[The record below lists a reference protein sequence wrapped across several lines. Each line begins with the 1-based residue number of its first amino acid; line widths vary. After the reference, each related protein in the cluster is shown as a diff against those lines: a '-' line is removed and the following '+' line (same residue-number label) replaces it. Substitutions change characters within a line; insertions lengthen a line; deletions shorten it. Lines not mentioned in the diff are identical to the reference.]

1 MRRSEIFESFVKIA
15 EEKGLVSKSSPE
27 ENIADLSKSHRADS
41 LSVDD
46 IAHLYGVKPPAP
58 EDAQYQRNIIE
69 RAHPNPLVTTPS
81 YDKLNSLIENNNERQ
96 DILLHIVNKN
106 NDGSIVQRKYAERE
120 LILSLVRVGNEMDN
134 RGQDEL
140 RALAD
145 VCLRQSSPGSISKQA
160 QLQVIIPVIGAII
173 GGLYAKQH
181 LQFHSDGFD
190 ADYEKAINELDD
202 LLSSNSNLMVGY
214 DYKPEFIA
222 TVNDIKNKLNELN
235 TAYKAVLPHLD
246 KLEMPRTGPELL
258 QMAKTTD
265 SHEALHALQEFKKV
279 VSEVGPYLQKVV
291 LDFSNEGYKERQI
304 AHKGF
309 LSQMVDSTE
318 VLHGGSGL
326 IADDFDDV
334 VHALQTVFSDIKGI
348 QKALIDADTKAA
360 ADTAKLQASV
370 GTMSPTEPETTSVP
384 LPSAREVG
392 RAPVSPVEEVQTR
405 TLEQE
410 LEENPDLEGF
420 EG

>member
-1 MRRSEIFESFVKIA
+1 MRRSEIFEAFVKIA

-41 LSVDD
+41 LSIDD
-46 IAHLYGVKPPAP
+46 ISKLYGVKPPAP
-58 EDAQYQRNIIE
+58 EDAQYKRNIIE
-69 RAHPNPLVTTPS
+69 RAHPDPLVITPS

-120 LILSLVRVGNEMDN
+120 LILSLVRVGNDMDN

-145 VCLRQSSPGSISKQA
+145 VCLRQSNPIKKQG
-160 QLQVIIPVIGAII
+160 QLQVIIPIIGAIV

-181 LQFHSDGFD
+181 LRFHSDGFD

-202 LLSSNSNLMVGY
+202 LLSSNSNFGVGY
-214 DYKPEFIA
+214 DYKPEFVGV
-222 TVNDIKNKLNELN
+222 VNDVKNKLSELN

-265 SHEALHALQEFKKV
+265 SHEAIHALQEFKKV
-279 VSEVGPYLQKVV
+279 VAEVQPYLTKVV
-291 LDFSNEGYKERQI
+291 SDFSNEAYKDRQV

-309 LSQMVDSTE
+309 VSSIVDSSE
-318 VLHGGSGL
+318 ILHGGTGL
-326 IADDFDDV
+326 VADDFDDV
-334 VHALQTVFSDIKGI
+334 VHALQTLLVDVNNV
-348 QKALIDADTKAA
+348 QKFLMEADSKARQ
-360 ADTAKLQASV
+360 DVAKLQASI
-370 GTMSPTEPETTSVP
+370 GTATTEPETTSVP
-384 LPSAREVG
+384 LPSVREVG
-392 RAPVSPVEEVQTR
+392 GTPASPVEEVQTR

-410 LEENPDLEGF
+410 LEENPDLEEF